1 MASLKKSTDNKQD
14 FIQFISSMS
23 NTEIND
29 YIKAHGK
36 PPKKVV
42 MFDIV
47 DKSKRSYEECMTSLK
62 R

>member
-1 MASLKKSTDNKQD
+1 MASVKKSTDNKQD
-14 FIQFISSMS
+14 FIQFIAQMN

-36 PPKKVV
+36 PPKKVA
-42 MFDIV
+42 MYDII
-47 DKSKRSYEECMTSLK
+47 DKSKRSFEECLISLK